1 MVRSLGYNGVA
12 FFQKLNTHSWLKRS
26 LHLSDPLIFVA
37 GIWCIWKSRNAMCLG
52 NEHVSYHPL
61 RHNVGS
67 YLSSLSTSL
76 GGGLVSHPQRGQNSW
91 HPSRI
96 QDTILN
102 VDGSSFGNPGR
113 SGFGGVLRTLDET
126 WLFGFSSFFGI
137 SKLACGTACD
147 HAQLTWER
155 GHHNVI
161 CYSDFLHTINLIQAP
176 LQCLA
181 CLYHYHQKC

>member
-76 GGGLVSHPQRGQNSW
+76 GEGLVSHPQQRWTSW
-91 HPSRI
+91 HPSRM
-96 QDTILN
+96 QATILN
-102 VDGSSFGNPGR
+102 IDDSSFGNPGS
-113 SGFGGVLRTLDET
+113 SGFGGVLRTSDET
-126 WLFGFSSFFGI
+126 WLCGFLGFFGI
-137 SKLACGTACD
+137 SNNLHMELLAIMHGLK
-147 HAQLTWER
+147 LTWEKGYR
-155 GHHNVI
+155 NVI
-161 CYSDFLHTINLIQAP
+161 CYSDSLHAINLIQAP
-176 LQCLA
+176 LNV
-181 CLYHYHQKC
+181 